1 MTYWM
6 NWFHVSFHIFVYFTL
21 EIVLSS
27 EGSGDDG
34 VAAGVAPGVAAF
46 LISQVVSD
54 VVVITVLTA
63 NMVEECVPVSS
74 FVDLGAACGAVH
86 VEGQVV
92 VVVGAEAVRIQV
104 SKRVESVADR

>member
-1 MTYWM
+1 MSYWM
-6 NWFHVSFHIFVYFTL
+6 NWFHVSFHIFIDFTL

-34 VAAGVAPGVAAF
+34 VAAGVTAF
-46 LISQVVSD
+46 LIGQVVSD
-54 VVVITVLTA
+54 VVAITVLTD
-63 NMVEECVPVSS
+63 NLVVECVPVSS

-92 VVVGAEAVRIQV
+92 VVVGTEAVRIQV
-104 SKRVESVADR
+104 AKRVESVADRC